1 MRLVSLLAL
10 VIVALF
16 AASSAACSV
25 PRHGV
30 VVKRTKHAWVAW
42 RHERAGDGD
51 FDARVWSAC
60 MKGHR
65 AVTLGHTVFDP
76 ADGESLLLYPRLAGR
91 YVGFVTAFID
101 HYGSGGYLIH
111 RIDLAR
117 RRSLYDVLGGDRG
130 FMGESGGVLNLQMT
144 AHGEIAWLGNDAG
157 AGTRVFVMDTAGQRV
172 VDADAYG
179 PNIRALGVHGRA
191 ISWRHSGEVRTTQFA
206 PLPTWCPLGPD
217 SRVLA
222 RSDKAWVAIAPRRRL
237 LGCAARRPPFLI
249 ARADSMEASTTGA
262 RARSA
267 VIRGS
272 LAGVWIDD
280 RINTSGATHQTFVR
294 VDLATSSFLP
304 TVEAF
309 RRGNAGYD
317 VGVLAFDMNA
327 SGYLAWLAN
336 EDTNHNHVVLFDEF
350 GRRLVDDAPQA
361 SRLDNLLVDGN
372 AVSWTVDG
380 NRRSATFSD
389 SPPPR

>member
-1 MRLVSLLAL
+1 
-10 VIVALF
+10 
-16 AASSAACSV
+16 
-25 PRHGV
+25 
-30 VVKRTKHAWVAW
+30 
-42 RHERAGDGD
+42 
-51 FDARVWSAC
+51 
-60 MKGHR
+60 
-65 AVTLGHTVFDP
+65 
-76 ADGESLLLYPRLAGR
+76 
-91 YVGFVTAFID
+91 
-101 HYGSGGYLIH
+101 
-111 RIDLAR
+111 
-117 RRSLYDVLGGDRG
+117 
-130 FMGESGGVLNLQMT
+130 
-144 AHGEIAWLGNDAG
+144 
-157 AGTRVFVMDTAGQRV
+157 
-172 VDADAYG
+172 
-179 PNIRALGVHGRA
+179 
-191 ISWRHSGEVRTTQFA
+191 
-206 PLPTWCPLGPD
+206 
-217 SRVLA
+217 
-222 RSDKAWVAIAPRRRL
+222 
-237 LGCAARRPPFLI
+237 
-249 ARADSMEASTTGA
+249 MEASTTGA

-361 SRLDNLLVDGN
+361 SRLDDLLVDGN